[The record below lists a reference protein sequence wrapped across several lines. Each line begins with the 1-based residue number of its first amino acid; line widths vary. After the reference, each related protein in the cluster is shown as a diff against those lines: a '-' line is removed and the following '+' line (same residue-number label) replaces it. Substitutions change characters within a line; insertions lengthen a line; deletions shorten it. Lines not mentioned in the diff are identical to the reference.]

1 MRTFRQV
8 LKSKYRIVVQ
18 CCQLVKKCIQAD
30 VPEDAAEA
38 EDGFGKLCLLSQL
51 VRAACVS

>member
-1 MRTFRQV
+1 MRTFQQV